1 MPSPR
6 VIIDTDPGIDD
17 AQSILFAFL
26 CRQFEIDAVTSVFG
40 NVPVE
45 LAALNDLRLVELG
58 GLPGCAGVS
67 GRRHRL
73 HESRR
78 GWDSGLVRACRD
90 FVWITLPRGCS
101 TRAT

>member
-45 LAALNDLRLVELG
+45 LAALNALRLVELA
-58 GLPGCAGVS
+58 GCQDVPVYLGAVTVCMKADADGILDWYERVVTSS
-67 GRRHRL
+67 G
-73 HESRR
+73 
-78 GWDSGLVRACRD
+78 
-90 FVWITLPRGCS
+90 
-101 TRAT
+101 